1 MVYNP
6 RGMNKHRGLYA
17 PLYYIKDNKMIL
29 GFDILLIIEYTIGIL
44 IVAGIIM
51 APAWVARQNGHGKPR
66 MQAVR
71 ISSWV
76 FGWSIIAW
84 LWSLFQATKK

>member
-1 MVYNP
+1 MVYNHNEI
-6 RGMNKHRGLYA
+6 NKKGGLL
-17 PLYYIKDNKMIL
+17 PPFFIHKCKKMINGEIIYYIKYTCAIL
-29 GFDILLIIEYTIGIL
+29 VLL
-44 IVAGIIM
+44 GIIL